1 MSNKSLLPF
10 VASSLN
16 DVYSKLDDLS
26 IQLKKLEGQI
36 NDFIGNLNKQFTET
50 LSKIGKIH
58 DTVEKID
65 VLKEYKSTTKLFSS
79 TLDQINDSIW
89 YVDFLVALK
98 RILNVVSEIEV

>member
-1 MSNKSLLPF
+1 
-10 VASSLN
+10 
-16 DVYSKLDDLS
+16 
-26 IQLKKLEGQI
+26 QI
-36 NDFIGNLNKQFTET
+36 NSFIWNLNRQFTET
-50 LSKIGKIH
+50 LGKMGKMQN
-58 DTVEKID
+58 TLEKID